1 VITEEAYLS
10 AITNARLH
18 RDGAADLLQILYW
31 TAVEMGWHRRFHG
44 VNYSTPVLHTWRWGL
59 VDSTDPAEH
68 ALGTGYRAALAGE
81 TR

>member
-18 RDGAADLLQILYW
+18 RDGAGDLLQVLYW
-31 TAVEMGWHRRFHG
+31 IGYEQGWHRRLHG
-44 VNYSTPVLHTWRWGL
+44 ENYSTPELHTWRWGL
-59 VDSTDPAEH
+59 VDSADSAEH